1 LTQHDADGS
10 RRRRGTLLLAGSGE
24 FLPAMVPVD
33 REALRHTPGNPP
45 KVAILPTAAGQENV
59 TSWITMGVAQFQALG
74 CEAYGV
80 RALDRAG
87 VDDPEHVAALDRA
100 DLIYLSG
107 GSPGYLVETLRASA
121 AWRTIVAAWERGGT
135 LAGSSAGA
143 MAFGEWT
150 MVRPNGA
157 PRGTPFSW
165 SPGLNLMPGIGVIPH
180 YDRFGPA
187 RTLPRVADAP
197 PGLIILGIDEDTVML
212 RTDGDAARVLGRGT
226 VTVWRDGQPT
236 TFAAGETVSP
246 ELVRLP

>member
-1 LTQHDADGS
+1 
-10 RRRRGTLLLAGSGE
+10 
-24 FLPAMVPVD
+24 MVPVD
-33 REALRHTPGNPP
+33 QVVLQHTAGHPAT
-45 KVAILPTAAGQENV
+45 VAILPTAAGLEDV
-59 TSWITMGVAQFQALG
+59 TSWITMGVAHFQALG

-87 VDDPEHVAALDRA
+87 VEDPRHIAALDRA

-107 GSPGYLVETLRASA
+107 GSPGYLVETLRGSA
-121 AWRTIVAAWERGGT
+121 AWSTIAAHWEGGGT

-157 PRGTPFSW
+157 PRGTAFSW
-165 SPGLNLMPGIGVIPH
+165 SRGLGLMPGIGVIPH

-197 PGLIILGIDEDTVML
+197 PGLIVLGIDEDTVML
-212 RTDGDAARVLGRGT
+212 RANQESAQVLGRGT

-236 TFAAGETVSP
+236 TFASGDSVP
-246 ELVRLP
+246 PDLVRLP